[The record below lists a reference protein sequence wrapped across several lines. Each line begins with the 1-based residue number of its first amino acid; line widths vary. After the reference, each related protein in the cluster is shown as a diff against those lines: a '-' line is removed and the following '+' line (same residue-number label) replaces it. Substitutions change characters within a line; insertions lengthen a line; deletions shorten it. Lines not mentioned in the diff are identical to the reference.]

1 MEMEMKN
8 EDGERREFGEEKRKE
23 GLTGDERK
31 NNKILNI
38 PLHVYIY
45 IVILASL

>member
-8 EDGERREFGEEKRKE
+8 KDGERREFGEEKRKE

-45 IVILASL
+45 IVMLASL